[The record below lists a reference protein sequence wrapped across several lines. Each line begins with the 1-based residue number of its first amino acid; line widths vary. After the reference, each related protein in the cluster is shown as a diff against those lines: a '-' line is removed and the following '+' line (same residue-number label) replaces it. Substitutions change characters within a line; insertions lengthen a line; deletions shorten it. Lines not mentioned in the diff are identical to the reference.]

1 MDLAGERDAHD
12 RGLQA
17 IAVAHADCQV
27 WLARHRVDGHPVHHQ
42 ALRRYAQRCG
52 DLLVDRLEEEGIQRG
67 WRLAAFRLEG
77 EDGPELVVAYEEDP
91 VGAEGQGSRRL
102 RGDLVNRVHD
112 GLIAA
117 VGGCQIE

>member
-12 RGLQA
+12 RRLQA
-17 IAVAHADCQV
+17 IAVAHAHGQV

-52 DLLVDRLEEEGIQRG
+52 DLLVDRLEEEGIKRG

-77 EDGPELVVAYEEDP
+77 EDGPELVVAYEEDSF
-91 VGAEGQGSRRL
+91 GAEGQSSRRS
-102 RGDLVNRVHD
+102 RGDLVFRVHN
-112 GLIAA
+112 GLI
-117 VGGCQIE
+117 IS